1 MMTSDMLRAAIGG
14 EVIEHYARC
23 AEWEIDEFGRIV
35 TDWEVARG
43 FEKA

>member
-1 MMTSDMLRAAIGG
+1 MGDW
-14 EVIEHYARC
+14 VIDHYARC
-23 AEWEIDEFGRIV
+23 AEWEIEEFNRIV